1 MLTRSLLSETLVLL
15 FGVSGLFAQNN
26 VTDSR
31 EIRKG
36 MEFVYNLDF
45 ARSDSIFELLIKQ
58 NPTHPQGYYFKASSC
73 FYQII
78 SGYLTDTGEKTFMEW
93 NDKTIAIAEEYERQD
108 PQTGQFYRGTAYGNI
123 ARYHAMNGDF
133 IKAFY
138 YAKKSKSLHE
148 VIIDKHQEN
157 YDAYLTVGVYNY
169 YAAAMPRWID
179 AVAGLF
185 GLGGNRALGIQQ
197 LETAYEK
204 GDLAKIEAKFFLA
217 NVYYEEGDYERSVQ
231 FYREL
236 SSMFDTNPFLLNQLG
251 LLHYS
256 MENFTLA
263 ETAFRMAIEKVNAHT
278 LSSKMFA
285 GYFLGRICKLKNDYP
300 AALLYLNDAADLG
313 NKRKLFKSI
322 DAWIVGAA
330 YYQAGEVMELSGDR
344 TGAVRYYELAKN
356 HDHTGKSVSQA
367 AKNRLQY
374 GLSEFEI
381 GVMRARHTVIYGQ
394 PDEGRK
400 LLAELKP
407 KTIEGNEKFLSQIHF
422 YLGRAEL
429 ADSNFQNA
437 KDHFLEAL
445 RLQSDDGDQKW
456 REPQARFYLGLCY
469 VRLGQ
474 KEKAKEELEQ
484 VLKNDQY
491 LEAARFK
498 FLTCKLLKGL

>member
-1 MLTRSLLSETLVLL
+1 MFSLSKIL
-15 FGVSGLFAQNN
+15 FWLIAGTALWAQENGS
-26 VTDSR
+26 DSR
-31 EIRKG
+31 EIRRG
-36 MEFVYNLDF
+36 MEYVYKLDF
-45 ARSDSIFELLIKQ
+45 TTSDSIFELLIKQ
-58 NPTHPQGYYFKASSC
+58 NPEHPQGYYFKASSC

-148 VIIDKHQEN
+148 EILENHPEN
-157 YDAYLTVGVYNY
+157 YDAKLTVGVYNY
-169 YAAAMPRWID
+169 YAAAMPRWMD

-185 GLGGNRALGIQQ
+185 GLGGNRTLGIQQ
-197 LETAYEK
+197 LETAYDK

-231 FYREL
+231 FYRDL
-236 SSMFDTNPFLLNQLG
+236 SSVFDTNPFLYNQLG
-251 LLHYS
+251 LLYYS
-256 MENFTLA
+256 MEDFTHA

-313 NKRKLFKSI
+313 NKQKLFKSI

-330 YYQAGEVMELSGDR
+330 YYQSGEIMELSGNR
-344 TGAVRYYELAKN
+344 AGAVRYYELAKS
-356 HDHTGKSVSQA
+356 HEHTGKSVTQA

-381 GVMRARHTVIYGQ
+381 GVMRARHKVIYGQ
-394 PDEGRK
+394 PVEGRK

-407 KTIEGNEKFLSQIHF
+407 KAVNGNAKFISQIHF

-456 REPQARFYLGLCY
+456 REPQARFYLGMCY
-469 VRLGQ
+469 ARLGQ
-474 KEKAKEELEQ
+474 KEMAKEELEQ

-498 FLTCKLLKGL
+498 FLTRKLLKGL